1 MKEMKIN
8 IVNVETGKVM
18 FEYKGNYVPR
28 IGEMVF
34 WEDCDGVLEVDYVA
48 TKLIE
53 RDNENVIEYVEVGVS
68 LN

>member
-1 MKEMKIN
+1 MREMKIN
-8 IVNVETGKVM
+8 VVNVETGKVM
-18 FEYKGNYVPR
+18 FEYKGNYVSH

-34 WEDCDGVLEVDYVA
+34 WEDYDGVLEVDYVA